1 MSLDTVLKIGNI
13 LRNSKEKM
21 SFSNA
26 VASCPKDNKGCWPFC
41 LCLPV
46 DKDLNIIFDKA
57 SIVPEN
63 KRNNLY
69 YLKYKTSGNDTSCKY
84 MFGDIYYSVKG
95 TLGNNGAISISEDG
109 NYRLAKSQSS
119 FDKGNAD
126 YKSICSS
133 SDFSPEEKKV
143 FQQLRTGLAKE
154 QILIERIL
162 KYAPAIIKYFEN
174 ENVSSFK
181 EYIENEDN
189 LKDICCTINKENNKK
204 ELKKSGKAKSE
215 EELLRLN
222 SASIFLHFS
231 YEDSN
236 GNEKSWYDFSN
247 MLELVIR
254 EMQKKYVD
262 DKNKER
268 LVLKK
273 SLWPTIC
280 SGDDK
285 NDIQFPNFVLE
296 NRYKTRVFTESE
308 IEDLFYGVSYAKKGK
323 MISGSEYK
331 LIVLPFGKNLKADD
345 LKLFVMCK

>member
-46 DKDLNIIFDKA
+46 DKNFNIIFDRA
-57 SIVPEN
+57 SIIPEN
-63 KRNNLY
+63 KRNSLF
-69 YLKYKTSGNDTSCKY
+69 YLTYKTSNSDSVCRY
-84 MFGDIYYSVKG
+84 IYGDIYYSVKG
-95 TLGNNGAISISEDG
+95 TLSKNGSINKPKEDG
-109 NYRLAKSQSS
+109 YYRLGESQNKNS
-119 FDKGNAD
+119 FNLGNAE

-133 SDFSPEEKKV
+133 SDFSPEEKQV

-204 ELKKSGKAKSE
+204 ELKKSAEAKSE
-215 EELLRLN
+215 EELLQLN

-236 GNEKSWYDFSN
+236 GNEKS
-247 MLELVIR
+247 
-254 EMQKKYVD
+254 
-262 DKNKER
+262 
-268 LVLKK
+268 
-273 SLWPTIC
+273 
-280 SGDDK
+280 
-285 NDIQFPNFVLE
+285 
-296 NRYKTRVFTESE
+296 
-308 IEDLFYGVSYAKKGK
+308 
-323 MISGSEYK
+323 
-331 LIVLPFGKNLKADD
+331 
-345 LKLFVMCK
+345 